1 MAIGPVEMMI
11 VAFPD
16 NDFKGEIVPAIAELV
31 DSGTIRILDLAFVM
45 KDGEGN
51 VAGMEVEQLNSKA
64 ALAFQVL
71 QLAIGD
77 LVSQED
83 LEQVGKALEPN
94 QSALLLVWEDVWATK
109 VATAMAN
116 AGGILL
122 EMERIPRDAVMA
134 ALEAAGVPA

>member
-1 MAIGPVEMMI
+1 MMI

-16 NDFKGEIVPAIAELV
+16 NNFKGEIAPALAELV
-31 DSGTIRILDLAFVM
+31 ESGTIRILDLAFVM
-45 KDGEGN
+45 KDADGK
-51 VAGMEVEQLNSKA
+51 VAALEVEDLDSKA

-71 QLAIGD
+71 QLAIGE
-77 LVSQED
+77 LVSAED
-83 LEQVGKALEPN
+83 LEQVGNVLEPN

-116 AGGILL
+116 AGGVLL
-122 EMERIPRDAVMA
+122 SMDRVPRDVVVA